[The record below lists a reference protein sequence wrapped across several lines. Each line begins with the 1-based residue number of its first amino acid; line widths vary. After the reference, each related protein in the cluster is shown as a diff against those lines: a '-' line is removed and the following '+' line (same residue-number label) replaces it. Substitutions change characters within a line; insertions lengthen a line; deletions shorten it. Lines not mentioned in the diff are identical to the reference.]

1 MNGDLSSVPY
11 VCVCRIE
18 WACIG
23 FTGQR
28 VYYICDFIR
37 FAVSLWAGLS
47 SKMHG
52 EAVRMYSCT
61 RVSICSCVC
70 ARCCLIYLVRP
81 IGYVIPCHSLI
92 VSEMESQYVYTS

>member
-52 EAVRMYSCT
+52 EAVRMYTYVYLSV
-61 RVSICSCVC
+61 RVC
-70 ARCCLIYLVRP
+70 AP
-81 IGYVIPCHSLI
+81 AAA
-92 VSEMESQYVYTS
+92 